1 MNISEEITVGRMKAS
16 YESGNI
22 RGKHDAEKQARI
34 AAFRAIRRAA
44 REAREWDLVMASVQT
59 LEPSI
64 IGDAIRRS
72 IRIAIGS
79 PKT

>member
-1 MNISEEITVGRMKAS
+1 MKREDDYLS
-16 YESGNI
+16 
-22 RGKHDAEKQARI
+22 ARI
-34 AAFRAIRRAA
+34 EAFGAIRRAA

-79 PKT
+79 PKR

>member
-1 MNISEEITVGRMKAS
+1 MCDLCRK
-16 YESGNI
+16 
-22 RGKHDAEKQARI
+22 R
-34 AAFRAIRRAA
+34 AAAYSRTEAFGAIRRAA

-79 PKT
+79 DKR

>member
-1 MNISEEITVGRMKAS
+1 MKREDEYLAAWS
-16 YESGNI
+16 D
-22 RGKHDAEKQARI
+22 GKTAGLSMMSTAARTE
-34 AAFRAIRRAA
+34 AFGAIRRAA
-44 REAREWDLVMASVQT
+44 REAREWDLVMASVQS

-79 PKT
+79 EKQ

>member
-1 MNISEEITVGRMKAS
+1 MSSTR
-16 YESGNI
+16 
-22 RGKHDAEKQARI
+22 DALCMCDLCRKR
-34 AAFRAIRRAA
+34 AAAYSRTEAFGAIRRAA

-79 PKT
+79 DKR

>member
-1 MNISEEITVGRMKAS
+1 MNHGA
-16 YESGNI
+16 ESQ
-22 RGKHDAEKQARI
+22 RLEDRI
-34 AAFRAIRRAA
+34 EAFAAIRRAA

-79 PKT
+79 DKR